1 MTVILATIITLFQLE
16 LEKTKALGNI
26 FGVGGVV
33 AIVLGNFVLIVNQMV
48 AINLS
53 AVNIHRY
60 VYYQSTYFFTF
71 AV

>member
-53 AVNIHRY
+53 AVNITSLHI
-60 VYYQSTYFFTF
+60 SLLFF
-71 AV
+71 